1 MRCPNKEYDS
11 VLSGAAK
18 SLAALLKKAIMK
30 NSTVIMAL
38 LGRAAKLLAAL
49 LKSVIMTVLN
59 LIMALLAKCVI

>member
-1 MRCPNKEYDS
+1 
-11 VLSGAAK
+11 
-18 SLAALLKKAIMK
+18 MK

-59 LIMALLAKCVI
+59 LIMALLPKVVIWQY